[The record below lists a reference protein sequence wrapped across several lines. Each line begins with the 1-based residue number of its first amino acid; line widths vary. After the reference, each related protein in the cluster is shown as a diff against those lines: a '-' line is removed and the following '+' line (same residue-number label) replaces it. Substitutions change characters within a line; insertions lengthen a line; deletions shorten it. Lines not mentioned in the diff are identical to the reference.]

1 MNAAGIQF
9 FGNCITNAAKLPH
22 AVQKEIYTALTG
34 HRHHPKVD
42 AVTVVSVLGAVS
54 RKTARSWHRTLEET
68 GWSAGFTVGTP
79 ESCLASTQEAEMVDM
94 DALPEVLPAVVD
106 AVKSGESTQIIASV
120 CVEETNPL
128 RVAANVAAIQPAVG
142 GGAVVAAPAIAALG
156 RHWQRHATG
165 LSLPRLLDLFRKQYT
180 AEVIYEAFKS
190 VPLLVSKKKRG
201 SSRSCPPATWC
212 TTLPSA
218 Y

>member
-1 MNAAGIQF
+1 MHLFQPVVGGMHRSRPLAGSS
-9 FGNCITNAAKLPH
+9 AH
-22 AVQKEIYTALTG
+22 A
-34 HRHHPKVD
+34 P
-42 AVTVVSVLGAVS
+42 
-54 RKTARSWHRTLEET
+54 
-68 GWSAGFTVGTP
+68 F
-79 ESCLASTQEAEMVDM
+79 
-94 DALPEVLPAVVD
+94 PAV
-106 AVKSGESTQIIASV
+106 AVGGI
-120 CVEETNPL
+120 N
-128 RVAANVAAIQPAVG
+128 NVAAIQPAVG

-190 VPLLVSKKKRG
+190 LPLLVSKKKRG

-212 TTLPSA
+212 TTLPIA